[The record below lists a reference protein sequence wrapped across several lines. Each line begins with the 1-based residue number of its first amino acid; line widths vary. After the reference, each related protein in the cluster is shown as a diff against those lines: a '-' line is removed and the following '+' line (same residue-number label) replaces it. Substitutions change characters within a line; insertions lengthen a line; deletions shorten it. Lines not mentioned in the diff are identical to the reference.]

1 MSSLLQSVNLKIFR
15 MACGHHIHA
24 ENLPI
29 KSVRMLTLLSLQATD
44 TMGKVFFEIS
54 IIFFD
59 LCYDSVKNE
68 VLFVKIG
75 ARILDLRPDTP
86 FGISV

>member
-1 MSSLLQSVNLKIFR
+1 MSSLLQSINLKIFCV
-15 MACGHHIHA
+15 ACRHHIHA
-24 ENLPI
+24 ENLPT
-29 KSVRMLTLLSLQATD
+29 KSVQMLTLLSLQATD

-54 IIFFD
+54 MIFFD
-59 LCYDSVKNE
+59 LCYDSVRNE

-75 ARILDLRPDTP
+75 ARILDFWPDMP